1 MKILLDNG
9 HGCDTAGKR
18 SPDGRFREYLY
29 ARMVAREVVR
39 ILQEKGLDA
48 ECLVPED
55 TDMTL
60 AERARRANEYCGR
73 LGADKV
79 VLVSVHCNAAGNGA
93 EWMKATGWSAYTSK
107 GQTRA
112 DELATLLYAE
122 AEKYFAGQ
130 KLRKDPSDGDPDWE
144 EGFYIL
150 RKTRCAAVLTEN
162 FFQDNRDDVAY
173 LQSHDGFR
181 AVVQTH
187 VDALIQYAER
197 YG

>member
-55 TDMTL
+55 TDVTL
-60 AERARRANEYCGR
+60 TERARRANEYCGR
-73 LGADKV
+73 LRADKV
-79 VLVSVHCNAAGNGA
+79 VLVSVHCNAAGNGV

-122 AEKYFAGQ
+122 AEKHFAGQ
-130 KLRKDPSDGDPDWE
+130 TLRKDPTDGDPDWE
-144 EGFYIL
+144 ESFYIL

-162 FFQDNRDDVAY
+162 FFQDNRNDVAY
-173 LQSHDGFR
+173 LQSPDGFR